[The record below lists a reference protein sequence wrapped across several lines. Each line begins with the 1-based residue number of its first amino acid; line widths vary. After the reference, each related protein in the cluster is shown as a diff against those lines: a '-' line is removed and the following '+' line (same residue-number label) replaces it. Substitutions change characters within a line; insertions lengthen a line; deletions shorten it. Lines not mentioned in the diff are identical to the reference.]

1 MKTFYT
7 LCETV
12 AETAF
17 LIGWA
22 VTIIAHIGG

>member
-1 MKTFYT
+1 MKSFYT
-7 LCETV
+7 ICETV

-22 VTIIAHIGG
+22 LTIIAHIGG

>member
-1 MKTFYT
+1 MKSFYT
-7 LCETV
+7 ICETV

-22 VTIIAHIGG
+22 VAIVSHII